1 MLPISALIR
10 GGSTVW
16 TVSPDDTVLDA
27 LNILAERNIGVVP
40 VVHSGNLVGIFSER
54 DYTRRVGLLGR
65 SAKTTLISEVMT
77 ENVQTVNPDE
87 SIDECMQIV
96 VSKGF
101 RHLPVVRAGELIA
114 VVSANDLLAQ
124 VIRSKEMEIGSLES
138 LLSGVG
144 EIT

>member
-96 VSKGF
+96 VS
-101 RHLPVVRAGELIA
+101 LSLIH
-114 VVSANDLLAQ
+114 
-124 VIRSKEMEIGSLES
+124 I
-138 LLSGVG
+138 
-144 EIT
+144 